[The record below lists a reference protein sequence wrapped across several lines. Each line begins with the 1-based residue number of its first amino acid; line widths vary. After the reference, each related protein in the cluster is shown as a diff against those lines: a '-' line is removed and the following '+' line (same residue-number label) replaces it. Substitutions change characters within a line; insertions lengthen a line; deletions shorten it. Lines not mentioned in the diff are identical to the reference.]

1 MHYSY
6 PVDLSR
12 DADGRWLARLDGIP
26 GAVTDGASRAEAMDN
41 AADALEEAIAGHLAR
56 RDPVPPP
63 PAAKGRPLISPGTVI
78 AAKAAMHQLMAE
90 TNTTNS
96 ALARV
101 LGCQEGEVRRLL
113 NPRHA
118 SKMGRLEDALAA
130 LGCRVHLRIARKAA

>member
-1 MHYSY
+1 M
-6 PVDLSR
+6 
-12 DADGRWLARLDGIP
+12 AAR
-26 GAVTDGASRAEAMDN
+26 
-41 AADALEEAIAGHLAR
+41 
-56 RDPVPPP
+56 
-63 PAAKGRPLISPGTVI
+63 GRPLAGPGTVI
-78 AAKAAMHQLMAE
+78 AAKPAMHRMIAE
-90 TNTTNS
+90 THTTNS